1 MSSRYTDLVFTNF
14 PNSIDNIL
22 QKSNIT
28 NATDSQLVQQIQQ
41 YIIAGNFS
49 AASAILTSN
58 PQLNGKIFNALDFN
72 QLRDAVLALERFYNT
87 DIEPYTIE
95 KQTEWQNILNR
106 FSFQGIYSPTT
117 QYYQNN
123 LVNYTISSGTFLYLC
138 IVQPPIGITPD
149 NTDYWRVMTVQGE
162 RGISGVGMS
171 FTFLYNPTLSYSIN
185 NVTLYKDKWWGALQ
199 ANQGQVPYEGSPY
212 WQVVLTSLPAIQI
225 PITNIQP
232 TNQIEG
238 DQWYKII

>member
-1 MSSRYTDLVFTNF
+1 MSTRYTDLVFTNY
-14 PNSIDNIL
+14 PDSIDTIL

-41 YIIAGNFS
+41 FIIDGNFS
-49 AASAILTSN
+49 GASTILANN

-138 IVQPPIGITPD
+138 IAQPAIGITPD
-149 NTDYWRVMTVQGE
+149 NTNYWRVMTVQGE
-162 RGISGVGMS
+162 RGISGIGMS
-171 FTFLYNPTLSYSIN
+171 FTFLYNPTLSYSVN
-185 NVTLYKDKWWGALQ
+185 NITLYKDKWWGAIQ

-225 PITNIQP
+225 PIASTQP

-238 DQWYKII
+238 DQWYKIV